1 MAAPRRIERGAS
13 RDVASQSTE
22 IEDAVDMNTAAIVVI
37 ATLDTK
43 GPEAAFVVRQIEAG
57 GYQALILDTGIT
69 PNPDPAAPVPS
80 ITSDTMA
87 AEVGESREYL
97 ASRMSEQETRDR
109 WIRAM
114 AAGSAKVLKT
124 LHAEGRIAGVIGLGG
139 AQGTEVCSAAMR
151 ALPIG
156 VPKMLVSTVA
166 SGRTPFGIYTGTR
179 DLTIMHSVVD
189 VLGLNSLT
197 KLILT
202 NAVGGVVGMASAQAS
217 MPPEPS
223 ARARVGI
230 SIYGNTTPA
239 AMAIKARLEQ
249 RGYEVFG
256 FHCNGTGGVAM
267 EELASEGMLD
277 VILDLSTH
285 ELTDEMLG
293 GIHAGNE
300 TRLILGGRSV
310 PRLVVPGALDLI
322 TFGPMDSVPE
332 RFRAQP
338 NVRHNPN
345 VSLVRATREQ
355 LVALAEIMAARLNLA
370 TEPIA
375 VVVPTGGWSF
385 YNRDG
390 LHFRDEEADQAFIRT
405 LRSQLRPGTP
415 FHEVADHVNDPSFAD
430 HVVALFERFWH
441 DATSAKST
449 SAAK

>member
-1 MAAPRRIERGAS
+1 MS
-13 RDVASQSTE
+13 
-22 IEDAVDMNTAAIVVI
+22 TAAIVVI

-43 GPEAAFVVRQIEAG
+43 GPEAAFVVRHIEAG
-57 GYQALILDTGIT
+57 GYQALLMDTGIT

-80 ITSDTMA
+80 ITSDTIA
-87 AEVGESREYL
+87 AAAGESREYL

-109 WIRAM
+109 WIRCM
-114 AAGSAKVLKT
+114 AAGSATILQT
-124 LHAEGRIAGVIGLGG
+124 LHADGRVAGVIGLGG
-139 AQGTEVCSAAMR
+139 AQGTEVCSTAMR

-197 KLILT
+197 RLILT

-217 MPPEPS
+217 MPSEPPS
-223 ARARVGI
+223 RARVGM

-300 TRLILGGRSV
+300 TRLVLGGRTV

-322 TFGPMDSVPE
+322 TFGPMESVPE
-332 RFRAQP
+332 RYRAQP
-338 NVRHNPN
+338 HVRHNPN
-345 VSLVRATREQ
+345 VSLVRATRAQ
-355 LVALAEIMAARLNLA
+355 LVGLAEVMAERLNLA
-370 TEPIA
+370 AEPVA

-390 LHFRDEEADQAFIRT
+390 LHFRDVEADQAFVRT
-405 LRSQLRPGTP
+405 LRDQLRPGTP
-415 FHEVADHVNDPSFAD
+415 LHEVADHVNDPSFAD
-430 HVVALFERFWH
+430 HVVTLFEQFWH
-441 DATSAKST
+441 DANTDRPTA
-449 SAAK
+449 

>member
-1 MAAPRRIERGAS
+1 M
-13 RDVASQSTE
+13 TE
-22 IEDAVDMNTAAIVVI
+22 VEDTADMDTAAIVVI

-43 GPEAAFVVRQIEAG
+43 GPETAFVVRQIESG
-57 GYQALILDTGIT
+57 GYHALVLDTGIT
-69 PNPDPAAPVPS
+69 PNTDPAAPVPS
-80 ITSDTMA
+80 ITSDTIA
-87 AEVGESREYL
+87 AEVGESREDL
-97 ASRMSEQETRDR
+97 ASRMSEQDTRDR

-114 AAGSAKVLKT
+114 AAGSTKVLKR
-124 LHAEGRIAGVIGLGG
+124 LHTEGRVAGVIGLGG
-139 AQGTEVCSAAMR
+139 AQGTEVCSTAMR

-202 NAVGGVVGMASAQAS
+202 NAVGGVVGMVSAQAS
-217 MPPEPS
+217 MPPES
-223 ARARVGI
+223 AARARVGI

-239 AMAIKARLEQ
+239 AMAIKSRLEQ

-300 TRLILGGRSV
+300 TRLVLGGRSV

-322 TFGPMDSVPE
+322 TFGPMNSVPE

-338 NVRHNPN
+338 SVRHNPN

-355 LVALAEIMAARLNLA
+355 LIALADIMAARLNLA

-390 LHFRDEEADQAFIRT
+390 LHFRDVEADQAFIRT

-430 HVVALFERFWH
+430 HVVTLFEQFWH
-441 DATSAKST
+441 DATVAKST
-449 SAAK
+449 SAATPAKSAT